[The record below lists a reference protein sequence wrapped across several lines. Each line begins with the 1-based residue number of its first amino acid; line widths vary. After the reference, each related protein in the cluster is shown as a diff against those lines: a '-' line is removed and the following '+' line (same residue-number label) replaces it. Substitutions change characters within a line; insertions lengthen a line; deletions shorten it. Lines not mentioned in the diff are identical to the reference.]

1 MKINI
6 WIKSIFLVFVAVL
19 TGCSS
24 NEDPENATLDIV
36 SISFV
41 HEAIA
46 NASEMNFEKENLP
59 AWLTEF
65 IHNLEPDNGRDVAA
79 FQAKW
84 KGEVVYYVYDDF
96 FSCILCTTFKSDGK
110 KFESNN
116 DFVEFWK
123 SEPDWEIIYL
133 SKGKFHYV

>member
-24 NEDPENATLDIV
+24 NEDPENTTLDIV

-59 AWLTEF
+59 VWLTEF